1 MVQYYK
7 ISDLV
12 ANNSVIISQI
22 FFLMLG
28 QTLQAALKSAGI
40 SAADAANHIGISEA
54 NLYKLFK
61 KDSFEVAYLRKA
73 ATLLHTSV
81 GALLGEI
88 PQISDSQIG
97 DSNQAGSGNNQKVKG
112 DNSPSISGN
121 NSKIDMTIDNC
132 KQALKESEREV
143 EYLKGQLARA
153 DALVEAKDQTITLLK
168 GRFDR
173 PN

>member
-1 MVQYYK
+1 M
-7 ISDLV
+7 SLV
-12 ANNSVIISQI
+12 ANAPKMKNLEFRIKNQLSTKGMTIQRLATES
-22 FFLMLG
+22 
-28 QTLQAALKSAGI
+28 
-40 SAADAANHIGISEA
+40 GISEPTIHAILNRGDAKLSQLEKIAEALEIELRFLVSDA
-54 NLYKLFK
+54 N
-61 KDSFEVAYLRKA
+61 DSV
-73 ATLLHTSV
+73 TQS
-81 GALLGEI
+81 
-88 PQISDSQIG
+88 G

-112 DNSPSISGN
+112 DYSPSISGN
-121 NSKIDMTIDNC
+121 HSKIDLTIDNC